1 VGWTERDYANYMKR
15 KGVAG
20 APNNTDVS
28 RQPFRHAG
36 HARRALGRL
45 PTGTMNKLETKFS
58 EHLKTLEHS
67 GEILWWKFEG
77 VKLRLAD
84 KTFLTVDFASMGSD
98 GLLTMWECKGFM
110 EDDAAVKLKVAA
122 ATYPFRFVLVTKG
135 KAGLW
140 NFREM

>member
-1 VGWTERDYANYMKR
+1 MGWTDAEYANYLKR
-15 KGVAG
+15 KGVPG
-20 APNNTDVS
+20 AQNATDVS

-58 EHLKTLEHS
+58 EHLKALEHS

-84 KTFLTVDFASMGSD
+84 KTFLTVDFAAMGSD
-98 GLLTMWECKGFM
+98 GLLTMYECKGFM
-110 EDDAAVKLKVAA
+110 EEDANVKLKCAA
-122 ATYPFRFVLVTKG
+122 AGYPFRFVLVTKG

-140 NFREM
+140 TLREI